1 MKFRRKRDKN
11 ISAIDITPL
20 VDVVFLLLIFF
31 MLSLGSPLKLSEVN
45 IPESRSGGDAAV
57 QQAITVAV
65 SAAGLFIDGKVSR
78 ESMLELLPVDKDII
92 ILADKSIPYFE
103 VMRVLDALRSSGH
116 ERISLA
122 TKPLKN

>member
-31 MLSLGSPLKLSEVN
+31 MLSIGSPLKISEVN
-45 IPESRSGGDAAV
+45 LPESSSGQSLSKQTIAV
-57 QQAITVAV
+57 IISPDTIVVDGQITTEEA
-65 SAAGLFIDGKVSR
+65 LKT
-78 ESMLELLPVDKDII
+78 LPFDQDIVVLAYKDI
-92 ILADKSIPYFE
+92 PYYR
-103 VMRVLDALRSSGH
+103 VIRVLDILRTSDH

-122 TKPLKN
+122 TKPIKD

>member
-31 MLSLGSPLKLSEVN
+31 MLSLGSPLNISEVLL
-45 IPESRSGGDAAV
+45 PESKSGDSLAKK
-57 QQAITVAV
+57 AISVV
-65 SAAGLFIDGKVSR
+65 ILPEQLLIDGQAAMQ
-78 ESMLELLPVDKDII
+78 ESLSALPLDQDIVV
-92 ILADKSIPYFE
+92 LAYRDIPYFR
-103 VMRVLDALRSSGH
+103 VIQVLDELRQSKH

-122 TKPLKN
+122 TKPVKN

>member
-31 MLSLGSPLKLSEVN
+31 MLSLGSPLNISEVLL
-45 IPESRSGGDAAV
+45 PESKSGESLAKK
-57 QQAITVAV
+57 AISVV
-65 SAAGLFIDGKVSR
+65 ILPEQLLIDGQAAMQ
-78 ESMLELLPVDKDII
+78 ESLSTLPFDQDIVV
-92 ILADKSIPYFE
+92 LAYRDIPYFR
-103 VMRVLDALRSSGH
+103 VIQVLDELRQSKH

-122 TKPLKN
+122 TKPVKN

>member
-31 MLSLGSPLKLSEVN
+31 MLSLGSPLNISEVLL
-45 IPESRSGGDAAV
+45 PESKSGDSLAKK
-57 QQAITVAV
+57 AISVV
-65 SAAGLFIDGKVSR
+65 ILPEQLLIDGQAAMQ
-78 ESMLELLPVDKDII
+78 ESLSTLPLDQDIVV
-92 ILADKSIPYFE
+92 LAYRDIPYFR
-103 VMRVLDALRSSGH
+103 VIQVLDELRQSKH

-122 TKPLKN
+122 TKPVKN

>member
-31 MLSLGSPLKLSEVN
+31 MLSLGSPLKISEVN
-45 IPESRSGGDAAV
+45 LPESLSGDTIAKQAV
-57 QQAITVAV
+57 TVV
-65 SAAGLFIDGKVSR
+65 ISPDTILIDGRRS
-78 ESMLELLPVDKDII
+78 EQEELRSLPTDQDIVV
-92 ILADKSIPYFE
+92 LAYRDIPYFK
-103 VMRVLDALRSSGH
+103 VIQVLDVLRASEH

-122 TKPLKN
+122 TKPVKN

>member
-1 MKFRRKRDKN
+1 MKFRRARDKN

-45 IPESRSGGDAAV
+45 IPESKSGDSPV
-57 QQAITVAV
+57 KEAITVAV
-65 SAAGLFIDGKVSR
+65 PASGLFIDGRVSP
-78 ESMLELLPVDKDII
+78 ESMLALLPTDKDII
-92 ILADKSIPYFE
+92 ILADKGIPYFQ
-103 VMRVLDALRSSGH
+103 VITVLDALRSSGH

-122 TKPLKN
+122 TKPLKD

>member
-31 MLSLGSPLKLSEVN
+31 MLSLGSPLNISEVLL
-45 IPESRSGGDAAV
+45 PESKSGDSLAKK
-57 QQAITVAV
+57 AISVV
-65 SAAGLFIDGKVSR
+65 ILPEQLMIDGQAAMQ
-78 ESMLELLPVDKDII
+78 ESLSTLPLDQDIVV
-92 ILADKSIPYFE
+92 LAYRDIPYFR
-103 VMRVLDALRSSGH
+103 VIQVLDELRQSKH

-122 TKPLKN
+122 TKPVKN